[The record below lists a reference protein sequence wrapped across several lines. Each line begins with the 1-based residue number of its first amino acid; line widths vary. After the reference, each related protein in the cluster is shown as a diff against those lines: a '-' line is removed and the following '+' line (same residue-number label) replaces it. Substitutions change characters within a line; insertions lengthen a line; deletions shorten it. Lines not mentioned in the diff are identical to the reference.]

1 MQVLVQVVSADN
13 LVFFYLEILKKWHKL
28 LLEPNSQNVINPP
41 KNIEHTIYV
50 DGINGRDWKDGKTE
64 GTALKTI
71 QKAMKNVQS
80 GTQIIVKNG
89 NYQNYKFGSGKKLL
103 KSYLRISHV

>member
-1 MQVLVQVVSADN
+1 MKI
-13 LVFFYLEILKKWHKL
+13 FETIICYKL
-28 LLEPNSQNVINPP
+28 LIEPNSKNVINPP
-41 KNIEHTIYV
+41 KNVQHTLYV

-64 GTALKTI
+64 GTALKTL

-103 KSYLRISHV
+103 TYIQKKSSNRHLQLFFSFRK